1 MNDNTIY
8 PKSSFLMCITTLRK
22 VEIQKDDS
30 ESKTWQYQ
38 VVESKWKK
46 CNGKDFKK
54 SFFESRDNGENITI
68 QIVNERPE
76 KFVINQLYMLATRD
90 RMWVWVEE

>member
-1 MNDNTIY
+1 MNDKNIY

-22 VEIQKDDS
+22 IEIQKDNS
-30 ESKTWQYQ
+30 EKKTWQYQ

-46 CNGKDFKK
+46 CNGKDFRE
-54 SFFESRDNGENITI
+54 SFLESRDGGENITI
-68 QIVNERPE
+68 EIVNKRPE